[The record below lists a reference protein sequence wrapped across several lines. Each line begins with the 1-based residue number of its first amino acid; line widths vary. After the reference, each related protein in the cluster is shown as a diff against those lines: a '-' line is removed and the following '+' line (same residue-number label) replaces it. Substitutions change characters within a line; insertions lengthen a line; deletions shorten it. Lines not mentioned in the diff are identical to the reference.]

1 MKFSQEFKEAVL
13 HLSESEKDKLLIR
26 LLKKDE
32 NLVNRLYFELI
43 DDQTVDDHRL
53 KLEIRVAERA
63 KEITGYAKSLNHL
76 KMLTR
81 YLSGEISEHVR
92 ITKDRFGEVSLNI
105 LMLNNLLQQS
115 KKLYKQSNARQA
127 QKFNLYVIV
136 RTYRIL
142 IHISKMHEDLH
153 MEFEEGLA
161 ELGELI
167 AELPTLM
174 HMAIQNGLDVN
185 WVIQNQIPEDI
196 AQYHKDLK
204 AQGFLK

>member
-1 MKFSQEFKEAVL
+1 MKFSKEFKEAVL
-13 HLSESEKDKLLIR
+13 HLSEKEKDKLLIR

-53 KLEIRVAERA
+53 KLEKRVAERA

-92 ITKDRFGEVSLNI
+92 VTKDKFGEVSLNL
-105 LMLNNLLQQS
+105 LMLTSLLKNS
-115 KKLYKQSNARQA
+115 KSLFKKTTALRAK
-127 QKFNLYVIV
+127 KFNLYVIT

-142 IHISKMHEDLH
+142 LHIHKMHEDLY
-153 MEFEEGLA
+153 MEFEDDLS
-161 ELGELI
+161 ELGNLI
-167 AELPTLM
+167 ASYPILM
-174 HMAIQNGLDVN
+174 DAAMQNGLDVN
-185 WVIQNQIPEDI
+185 WLTQNEIPEDI
-196 AQYHKDLK
+196 EQYHKDLK

>member
-1 MKFSQEFKEAVL
+1 MKFSKEFKEAVL

-53 KLEIRVAERA
+53 KMESRVVVRAE
-63 KEITGYAKSLNHL
+63 EITRFAKSLNHL

-92 ITKDRFGEVSLNI
+92 ITKDKFGEVSLNL
-105 LMLNNLLQQS
+105 LMLNTLLKHSQ
-115 KKLYKQSNARQA
+115 KLYKKSTQIQAR
-127 QKFNLYVIV
+127 KFSLYVIV
-136 RTYRIL
+136 RTYRTLLL
-142 IHISKMHEDLH
+142 IDKMHEDLH
-153 MEFEEGLA
+153 MEFEDDLHQ
-161 ELGELI
+161 LGNLI
-167 AELPTLM
+167 GDEPTLM
-174 HMAIQNGLDVN
+174 HFAMQNGLDVN
-185 WVIQNQIPEDI
+185 WLIKNEIPEDI

>member
-1 MKFSQEFKEAVL
+1 MKFSKEFKEAVL

-53 KLEIRVAERA
+53 KMESRVEVRAE
-63 KEITGYAKSLNHL
+63 EITRFAKSLNHL

-92 ITKDRFGEVSLNI
+92 ITKDKFGEVSLNL
-105 LMLNNLLQQS
+105 LMLNTLLQHSQ
-115 KKLYKQSNARQA
+115 KLYKKSTQIQAR
-127 QKFNLYVIV
+127 KFSLYVII
-136 RTYRIL
+136 RTYRTLLL
-142 IHISKMHEDLH
+142 IDKMHEDLH
-153 MEFEEGLA
+153 MEFEDDLHQ
-161 ELGELI
+161 LGNFI
-167 AELPTLM
+167 ANEPKLNYFALE
-174 HMAIQNGLDVN
+174 NGLDASWLITN
-185 WVIQNQIPEDI
+185 EIPEDI

>member
-1 MKFSQEFKEAVL
+1 MKFSKEFKEAVL

-53 KLEIRVAERA
+53 KMESRVVVRAE
-63 KEITGYAKSLNHL
+63 EITRFAKSLNHL

-92 ITKDRFGEVSLNI
+92 ITKDKFGEVSLNL
-105 LMLNNLLQQS
+105 LMLNTLLKHSQ
-115 KKLYKQSNARQA
+115 KLYKKSTQIQAR
-127 QKFNLYVIV
+127 KFSLYVIV
-136 RTYRIL
+136 RTYRTLLL
-142 IHISKMHEDLH
+142 IDKMHEDLH
-153 MEFEEGLA
+153 MEFEDDLHQ
-161 ELGELI
+161 LGNFIGDE
-167 AELPTLM
+167 PTLM
-174 HMAIQNGLDVN
+174 HFALQNGLDVN
-185 WVIQNQIPEDI
+185 WLITNEIPEDI

>member
-1 MKFSQEFKEAVL
+1 MKFSKEFKEAVL

-53 KLEIRVAERA
+53 KMEGRVEVRAE
-63 KEITGYAKSLNHL
+63 EITRFAKSLNHL

-92 ITKDRFGEVSLNI
+92 ITKDKFGEVSLNL
-105 LMLNNLLQQS
+105 LMLNTLLQHS
-115 KKLYKQSNARQA
+115 KKLFRKSTQIQAR
-127 QKFNLYVIV
+127 KFSLYVIV
-136 RTYRIL
+136 RTYRTLLL
-142 IHISKMHEDLH
+142 IDKMHEDLH
-153 MEFEEGLA
+153 MEFEDDLHQ
-161 ELGELI
+161 LGNLI
-167 AELPTLM
+167 GDEPTLM
-174 HMAIQNGLDVN
+174 HFAMQNGLDVN
-185 WVIQNQIPEDI
+185 WLIKNEIPEDI

>member
-13 HLSESEKDKLLIR
+13 HLSESEKDKLFIR

-53 KLEIRVAERA
+53 KLEIRVTERA
-63 KEITGYAKSLNHL
+63 KEITRYAKSLNHL

-92 ITKDRFGEVSLNI
+92 ITKDKFGEVSLNI
-105 LMLNNLLQQS
+105 LMLNNILQHS
-115 KKLYKQSNARQA
+115 KKLYKQSNGRQA

-174 HMAIQNGLDVN
+174 DMAIQNGLDVN
-185 WVIQNQIPEDI
+185 WLIQNQIPEDI

>member
-1 MKFSQEFKEAVL
+1 MKFSKEFKEAVL

-53 KLEIRVAERA
+53 KMESRVEVRAE
-63 KEITGYAKSLNHL
+63 EITRFAKSLNHL

-92 ITKDRFGEVSLNI
+92 ITKDKFGEVSLNL
-105 LMLNNLLQQS
+105 LMLNTLLQHG
-115 KKLYKQSNARQA
+115 KKLFRKSTQIQAR
-127 QKFNLYVIV
+127 KFSLYVIV
-136 RTYRIL
+136 RTYRTLLL
-142 IHISKMHEDLH
+142 IDKMHEDLH
-153 MEFEEGLA
+153 MEFEDDLHQ
-161 ELGELI
+161 LGNLI
-167 AELPTLM
+167 GDEPTLM
-174 HMAIQNGLDVN
+174 HFAMQNGLDVN
-185 WVIQNQIPEDI
+185 WLIKNEIPEDI

>member
-1 MKFSQEFKEAVL
+1 MKFSKEFKEAVL

-53 KLEIRVAERA
+53 KMEGRVEVRAE
-63 KEITGYAKSLNHL
+63 EITRFAKSLNHL

-92 ITKDRFGEVSLNI
+92 ITKDKFGEVSLNL
-105 LMLNNLLQQS
+105 LMLNTLLQYSQ
-115 KKLYKQSNARQA
+115 KLYKKSTQTQAR
-127 QKFNLYVIV
+127 KFSLYVIV
-136 RTYRIL
+136 RTYRTLLL
-142 IHISKMHEDLH
+142 IDKMHEDLH
-153 MEFEEGLA
+153 MEFEDDLHQ
-161 ELGELI
+161 LGNLI
-167 AELPTLM
+167 GDEPTLM
-174 HMAIQNGLDVN
+174 HFAMQNGLDVN
-185 WVIQNQIPEDI
+185 WLIKNEIPEDI

>member
-1 MKFSQEFKEAVL
+1 M
-13 HLSESEKDKLLIR
+13 
-26 LLKKDE
+26 
-32 NLVNRLYFELI
+32 VNRLYFELI

-53 KLEIRVAERA
+53 KLETRVAERA

-185 WVIQNQIPEDI
+185 WLIQNQIPEDI

>member
-1 MKFSQEFKEAVL
+1 MKFSKEFKEAVL

-53 KLEIRVAERA
+53 KMEGRVEVRAE
-63 KEITGYAKSLNHL
+63 EITRFAKSLNHL

-92 ITKDRFGEVSLNI
+92 ITKDKFGEVSLNL
-105 LMLNNLLQQS
+105 LMLNTLLQYSQ
-115 KKLYKQSNARQA
+115 KLYKKSTQTQAR
-127 QKFNLYVIV
+127 KFSLYVIV
-136 RTYRIL
+136 RTYRTLLL
-142 IHISKMHEDLH
+142 IDKMHEDLH
-153 MEFEEGLA
+153 MEFEDDLHQ
-161 ELGELI
+161 LGNLI
-167 AELPTLM
+167 GDEPTLM
-174 HMAIQNGLDVN
+174 HFAMQNGLDVN
-185 WVIQNQIPEDI
+185 WLIKNEIPEDI
-196 AQYHKDLK
+196 ARYHKDLK

>member
-53 KLEIRVAERA
+53 KLETRVAERA

-185 WVIQNQIPEDI
+185 WLIQNQIPEDI

>member
-1 MKFSQEFKEAVL
+1 MKFSKEFKEAVL

-43 DDQTVDDHRL
+43 DDKTVDDHRL
-53 KLEIRVAERA
+53 KMEGRVEVRA
-63 KEITGYAKSLNHL
+63 KEITRFAKSLNHL

-92 ITKDRFGEVSLNI
+92 ITKDKFGEVSLNL
-105 LMLNNLLQQS
+105 LMLNTLLKHS
-115 KKLYKQSNARQA
+115 KKLFRKSTQIQAR
-127 QKFNLYVIV
+127 KFSLYVIV
-136 RTYRIL
+136 RTYRTLLL
-142 IHISKMHEDLH
+142 IDKMHEDLH
-153 MEFEEGLA
+153 MEFEDDLH
-161 ELGELI
+161 ELGNFIGDE
-167 AELPTLM
+167 PKLM
-174 HMAIQNGLDVN
+174 HFAMQNGLDVN
-185 WVIQNQIPEDI
+185 WLIKNEIPEDI

>member
-1 MKFSQEFKEAVL
+1 MKFSKEFKEAVL

-53 KLEIRVAERA
+53 KMESRVVVRAE
-63 KEITGYAKSLNHL
+63 EITRFAKSLNHL

-92 ITKDRFGEVSLNI
+92 ITKDKFGEVSLNL
-105 LMLNNLLQQS
+105 LMLNTLLKHSQ
-115 KKLYKQSNARQA
+115 KLYKKSTQIQAR
-127 QKFNLYVIV
+127 KFSLYVIV
-136 RTYRIL
+136 RTYRTLLL
-142 IHISKMHEDLH
+142 IDKMHEDLH
-153 MEFEEGLA
+153 MEFEDDLHQ
-161 ELGELI
+161 LGNLI
-167 AELPTLM
+167 GDEPTLM
-174 HMAIQNGLDVN
+174 HFAMQNGLDVN
-185 WVIQNQIPEDI
+185 WLITNEIPEDI

>member
-1 MKFSQEFKEAVL
+1 MKFSKEFKEAVL

-53 KLEIRVAERA
+53 KMESRVEVRAE
-63 KEITGYAKSLNHL
+63 EITRFAKSLNHL

-92 ITKDRFGEVSLNI
+92 ITKDKFGEVSLNL
-105 LMLNNLLQQS
+105 LMLNTLLQHS
-115 KKLYKQSNARQA
+115 KKLFRKSTQIQAR
-127 QKFNLYVIV
+127 KFSLYVIV
-136 RTYRIL
+136 RTYRTLLL
-142 IHISKMHEDLH
+142 IDKMHEDLH
-153 MEFEEGLA
+153 MEFEDDLHQ
-161 ELGELI
+161 LGNLI
-167 AELPTLM
+167 GDEPTLM
-174 HMAIQNGLDVN
+174 HFAMQNGLDVN
-185 WVIQNQIPEDI
+185 WLITNEIPEDI

>member
-1 MKFSQEFKEAVL
+1 MKFSKEFKEAVL

-53 KLEIRVAERA
+53 KMESRVEVRAE
-63 KEITGYAKSLNHL
+63 EITRFAKSLNHL

-92 ITKDRFGEVSLNI
+92 ITKDKFGEVSLNL
-105 LMLNNLLQQS
+105 LMLNTLLQHS
-115 KKLYKQSNARQA
+115 KKLFRKSTQIQAR
-127 QKFNLYVIV
+127 KFSLYVIV
-136 RTYRIL
+136 RTYRTLLL
-142 IHISKMHEDLH
+142 IDKMHEDLH
-153 MEFEEGLA
+153 MEFEDDLHQ
-161 ELGELI
+161 LGNLI
-167 AELPTLM
+167 GDEPTLM
-174 HMAIQNGLDVN
+174 HFAMQNGLDVN
-185 WVIQNQIPEDI
+185 WLIKNEIPEDI

>member
-1 MKFSQEFKEAVL
+1 MKFSKEFKEAVL

-53 KLEIRVAERA
+53 KMENRVEVRAE
-63 KEITGYAKSLNHL
+63 EITRFAKSLNHL

-92 ITKDRFGEVSLNI
+92 ITKDKFGEVSLNL
-105 LMLNNLLQQS
+105 LMLNTLLKHS
-115 KKLYKQSNARQA
+115 KKLFRKSTQIQAR
-127 QKFNLYVIV
+127 KFSLYVIV
-136 RTYRIL
+136 RTYRTLLL
-142 IHISKMHEDLH
+142 IDKMHEDLH
-153 MEFEEGLA
+153 MEFEDDLHQ
-161 ELGELI
+161 LGNLI
-167 AELPTLM
+167 GDEPTLM
-174 HMAIQNGLDVN
+174 HFAMQNGLDVN
-185 WVIQNQIPEDI
+185 WLIKNEIPEDI

>member
-185 WVIQNQIPEDI
+185 WLIQNQIPEDI

>member
-1 MKFSQEFKEAVL
+1 MKFSKEFKEAVL

-53 KLEIRVAERA
+53 KMESRVVVRAE
-63 KEITGYAKSLNHL
+63 EITRFAKSLNHL

-92 ITKDRFGEVSLNI
+92 ITKDKFGEVSLNL
-105 LMLNNLLQQS
+105 LMLNTLLKHS
-115 KKLYKQSNARQA
+115 KKLFRKSTQIQAR
-127 QKFNLYVIV
+127 KFSLYVIV
-136 RTYRIL
+136 RTYRTLLL
-142 IHISKMHEDLH
+142 IDKMHEDLH
-153 MEFEEGLA
+153 MEFEDDLHQ
-161 ELGELI
+161 LGNLI
-167 AELPTLM
+167 GDEPTLM
-174 HMAIQNGLDVN
+174 HFAMQNGLDVN
-185 WVIQNQIPEDI
+185 WLITNEIPEDI

>member
-1 MKFSQEFKEAVL
+1 MKFSKEFKEAVL
-13 HLSESEKDKLLIR
+13 HLSENEKDKLLIR

-53 KLEIRVAERA
+53 KMEGRVEVRAE
-63 KEITGYAKSLNHL
+63 EITRFAKSLNHL

-92 ITKDRFGEVSLNI
+92 ITKDKFGEVSLNL
-105 LMLNNLLQQS
+105 LMLNTLLRHSQ
-115 KKLYKQSNARQA
+115 KLYKKSTQIQAR
-127 QKFNLYVIV
+127 KFSLYVIV
-136 RTYRIL
+136 RIYRTLLL
-142 IHISKMHEDLH
+142 IDKMHEDLH
-153 MEFEEGLA
+153 MEFEDDLHQ
-161 ELGELI
+161 LGNLI
-167 AELPTLM
+167 GDEPTLM
-174 HMAIQNGLDVN
+174 HFAMQNGLDVN
-185 WVIQNQIPEDI
+185 WLIKNEIPEDI

>member
-1 MKFSQEFKEAVL
+1 MKFSKEFKEAVL

-53 KLEIRVAERA
+53 KMESRVVVRAE
-63 KEITGYAKSLNHL
+63 EITRFAKSLNHL

-92 ITKDRFGEVSLNI
+92 ITKDKFGEVSLNL
-105 LMLNNLLQQS
+105 LMLNTLLQYSQ
-115 KKLYKQSNARQA
+115 KLYKKSTQIQAR
-127 QKFNLYVIV
+127 KFSLYVIV
-136 RTYRIL
+136 RTYRTLLL
-142 IHISKMHEDLH
+142 IDKMHEDLH
-153 MEFEEGLA
+153 MEFEDDLHQ
-161 ELGELI
+161 LGNLI
-167 AELPTLM
+167 GDEPTLM
-174 HMAIQNGLDVN
+174 HFAMQNGLDVN
-185 WVIQNQIPEDI
+185 WLIKNEIPEDI

>member
-1 MKFSQEFKEAVL
+1 MKFSKEFKEAVL

-53 KLEIRVAERA
+53 KMESRVEVRAE
-63 KEITGYAKSLNHL
+63 EITRFAKSLNHL

-92 ITKDRFGEVSLNI
+92 ITKDKFGEVSLNL
-105 LMLNNLLQQS
+105 LMLNTLLQHS
-115 KKLYKQSNARQA
+115 KKLFRKSTQIQAR
-127 QKFNLYVIV
+127 KFSLYVIV
-136 RTYRIL
+136 RTYRTLLL
-142 IHISKMHEDLH
+142 IDKMHEDLH
-153 MEFEEGLA
+153 MEFEDDLHQ
-161 ELGELI
+161 LGNLI
-167 AELPTLM
+167 GDEPKLM
-174 HMAIQNGLDVN
+174 QFALQNGLDVN
-185 WVIQNQIPEDI
+185 WLITNEIPEDI

>member
-1 MKFSQEFKEAVL
+1 MKFSKEFKEAVL

-53 KLEIRVAERA
+53 KMESRVVVRAE
-63 KEITGYAKSLNHL
+63 EITRFAKSLNHL

-92 ITKDRFGEVSLNI
+92 ITKDKFGEVSLNL
-105 LMLNNLLQQS
+105 LMLNTLLKHS
-115 KKLYKQSNARQA
+115 KKLFRKSTQIQAR
-127 QKFNLYVIV
+127 KFSLYVIV
-136 RTYRIL
+136 RTYRTLLL
-142 IHISKMHEDLH
+142 IDKMHEDLH
-153 MEFEEGLA
+153 MEFEDDLHQ
-161 ELGELI
+161 LGNLI
-167 AELPTLM
+167 GDEPTLM
-174 HMAIQNGLDVN
+174 HFAMQNGLDVN
-185 WVIQNQIPEDI
+185 WLIKNEIPEDI

>member
-1 MKFSQEFKEAVL
+1 MKFSKEFKEAVL

-53 KLEIRVAERA
+53 KMESRVVVRAE
-63 KEITGYAKSLNHL
+63 EITRFAKSLNHL

-92 ITKDRFGEVSLNI
+92 ITKDKFGEVSLNL
-105 LMLNNLLQQS
+105 LMLNTLLKHS
-115 KKLYKQSNARQA
+115 KKLFRKSTQIQAR
-127 QKFNLYVIV
+127 KFSLYVIV
-136 RTYRIL
+136 RTYRTLLL
-142 IHISKMHEDLH
+142 IDKMHEDLH
-153 MEFEEGLA
+153 MEFEDDLHQ
-161 ELGELI
+161 LGNLI
-167 AELPTLM
+167 GDEPTLM
-174 HMAIQNGLDVN
+174 HFAMQNGLDVN
-185 WVIQNQIPEDI
+185 WLIKNEIPEDI
-196 AQYHKDLK
+196 ARYHKDLK

>member
-1 MKFSQEFKEAVL
+1 MKFSKEFKEAVL
-13 HLSESEKDKLLIR
+13 HLSENEKDKLLIR

-53 KLEIRVAERA
+53 KMESRVVVRAE
-63 KEITGYAKSLNHL
+63 EITRFAKSLNHL

-92 ITKDRFGEVSLNI
+92 ITKDKFGEVSLNL
-105 LMLNNLLQQS
+105 LMLNTLLKHSQ
-115 KKLYKQSNARQA
+115 KLYKKSTQIQAR
-127 QKFNLYVIV
+127 KFSLYVIV
-136 RTYRIL
+136 RTYRTLLL
-142 IHISKMHEDLH
+142 IDKMHEDLH
-153 MEFEEGLA
+153 MEFEDDLHQ
-161 ELGELI
+161 LGNLI
-167 AELPTLM
+167 GDEPTLM
-174 HMAIQNGLDVN
+174 HFAMQNGLDVN
-185 WVIQNQIPEDI
+185 WLIKNEIPEDI

>member
-1 MKFSQEFKEAVL
+1 MKFSKEFKEAVL

-53 KLEIRVAERA
+53 KMEDRVEVRSE
-63 KEITGYAKSLNHL
+63 EITRFAKSLNHL

-92 ITKDRFGEVSLNI
+92 ITKDKFGEVSLNL
-105 LMLNNLLQQS
+105 LMLNTLLQHS
-115 KKLYKQSNARQA
+115 KKLFKKSTQIQAR
-127 QKFNLYVIV
+127 KFSLYVIV
-136 RTYRIL
+136 RTYRTLLL
-142 IHISKMHEDLH
+142 IDKMHEDLH
-153 MEFEEGLA
+153 MEFEDDLHQ
-161 ELGELI
+161 LGNLI
-167 AELPTLM
+167 GDEPTLM
-174 HMAIQNGLDVN
+174 HFAMQNGLDVN
-185 WVIQNQIPEDI
+185 WLIKNEIPEDI

>member
-1 MKFSQEFKEAVL
+1 MKFSKEFKEAVL

-53 KLEIRVAERA
+53 KMESRVEVRAE
-63 KEITGYAKSLNHL
+63 EITRFAKSLNHL

-92 ITKDRFGEVSLNI
+92 ITKDKFGEVSLNL
-105 LMLNNLLQQS
+105 LMLNTLLKHSQ
-115 KKLYKQSNARQA
+115 KLYKKSTQIQAR
-127 QKFNLYVIV
+127 KFSLYVIV
-136 RTYRIL
+136 RTYRTLLL
-142 IHISKMHEDLH
+142 IDKMHEDLH
-153 MEFEEGLA
+153 MEFEDDLHQ
-161 ELGELI
+161 LGNLI
-167 AELPTLM
+167 GDEPKLM
-174 HMAIQNGLDVN
+174 QFALQNGLDVN
-185 WVIQNQIPEDI
+185 WLITNEIPEDI

>member
-1 MKFSQEFKEAVL
+1 MKFSKEFKEAVL
-13 HLSESEKDKLLIR
+13 HLPESEKDKLLIR

-53 KLEIRVAERA
+53 KMESRVEVRAE
-63 KEITGYAKSLNHL
+63 EITRFAKSLNHL

-92 ITKDRFGEVSLNI
+92 INKDKFGEVSLNL
-105 LMLNNLLQQS
+105 LMLNTLLKHSQ
-115 KKLYKQSNARQA
+115 KLYKKSTQIQAR
-127 QKFNLYVIV
+127 KFSLYVII
-136 RTYRIL
+136 RTYRTLLL
-142 IHISKMHEDLH
+142 IDKMHEDLH
-153 MEFEEGLA
+153 MEFEDDLHQ
-161 ELGELI
+161 LGNLI
-167 AELPTLM
+167 GDEPTLM
-174 HMAIQNGLDVN
+174 LFAMQNGLDVN
-185 WVIQNQIPEDI
+185 WLIKNEIPEDI